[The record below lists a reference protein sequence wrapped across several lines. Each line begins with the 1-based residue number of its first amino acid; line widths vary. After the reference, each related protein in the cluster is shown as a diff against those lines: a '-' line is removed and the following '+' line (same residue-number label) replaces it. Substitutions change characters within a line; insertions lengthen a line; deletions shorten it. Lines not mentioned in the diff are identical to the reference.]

1 MHKLKVLHIVQL
13 IVLTSI
19 AIAPRAVSAQE
30 VSLADNNPQVPP
42 TKLSLSPKAAPE
54 PALRYLLLPD
64 LIDRLPGNA
73 AVHYG
78 KIKSEQNHFFT
89 SPEIAKIIASAQEVP
104 LAQLKADHAYDQLV
118 NLGPIFSNMQ
128 RGARSAMADWQLPL
142 REVHFTNLLLPEV
155 QESRQFIRILYGRA
169 RIQIAR
175 GDFEG
180 AIETMQTGIAMGK
193 HIAEGPTLIN
203 SLVGY
208 NAIDTMLGAA
218 HEMIAQPDAP
228 NLYWALA
235 DLPSPLIDFRKGLS
249 GERYMLYFTEKGW
262 LHPEQLQGD
271 EHFWGRELDRLWS
284 YLFDD
289 RARNPRDNALRLYV
303 IKGYPLAKQRLAARG
318 FKSDEIEA
326 MPVAKVIMLD
336 ALHQYNCNVDAMIT
350 RASQALAEPSRLS
363 ELRMENA
370 TSFPESLP
378 IGERLGVATLHSIVQ
393 YTLLTERHRAALQV
407 VEALRMTAADTGK
420 LPERLQ
426 DVTSV
431 NIPIDPSTGQVFDY
445 QRSADTAILSSGK
458 LIPELK
464 LELSLRPASK

>member
-1 MHKLKVLHIVQL
+1 MHKLKVSRIVQL
-13 IVLTSI
+13 IFLTSI
-19 AIAPRAVSAQE
+19 AIVPRALSAQDL
-30 VSLADNNPQVPP
+30 SLAVNKPQVPP
-42 TKLSLSPKAAPE
+42 TKLLLTLRAAPE

-89 SPEIAKIIASAQEVP
+89 SPEIAKMIASAQEVP
-104 LAQLKADHAYDQLV
+104 LTQLKDDPTYDQLV

-169 RIQIAR
+169 RLQIAR
-175 GDFEG
+175 GDFDG

-203 SLVGY
+203 ALVGY
-208 NAIDTMLGAA
+208 NAIETMLDAA
-218 HEMIAQPDAP
+218 HELIAQPDAP

-235 DLPSPLIDFRKGLS
+235 DLPSPLIDIRKGLS

-262 LHPEQLQGD
+262 LHPEELQGD
-271 EHFWGRELDRLWS
+271 EHFWGRELDRLWG
-284 YLFDD
+284 YLFDE
-289 RARNPRDNALRLYV
+289 RSNKPRDNTLRLYV

-318 FKSDEIEA
+318 FNSADIET

-350 RASQALAEPSRLS
+350 RTCQALAEPSRLS
-363 ELRMENA
+363 ELRIENS
-370 TSFPESLP
+370 TSFPEPLP
-378 IGERLGVATLHSIVQ
+378 IGERLGVSTLHSVVHSI
-393 YTLLTERHRAALQV
+393 LLTERHRAALQV
-407 VEALRMTAADTGK
+407 IEALRMTAAETGK

-431 NIPIDPSTGQVFDY
+431 NIPVDPSTGQMFDY
-445 QRSADTAILSSGK
+445 QRAADTAILSSGK

-464 LELSLRPASK
+464 LELSLRTVSK